1 MSINYD
7 VPAGSSLLIQGP
19 ATAVIKAAPAA
30 PAIAT
35 GANVAGP
42 TLTSL
47 SPNTAVH
54 GTGAML
60 TVTATG
66 TNFSPACVMTIGGL
80 ERKTTFMSAT
90 QVSCTIDPSQ
100 WAAGVQPIVVKNGH
114 LLSAAVNFTFT

>member
-19 ATAVIKAAPAA
+19 ASATIKGASAA
-30 PAIAT
+30 PAIAS
-35 GANVAGP
+35 GANVTGP
-42 TLTSL
+42 GLTSL

-66 TNFSPACVMTIGGL
+66 TNFSPACVMTIGGF
-80 ERKTTFMSAT
+80 ERKTTYISPT

-100 WAAGVQPIVVKNGH
+100 WAAGAQPVVVKNGH
-114 LLSAAVNFTFT
+114 LASPAVNFTFT

>member
-1 MSINYD
+1 MSILYD
-7 VPAGSSLLIQGP
+7 VPAGQSLLIQGP
-19 ATAVIKAAPAA
+19 ASATIKGAAAN
-30 PAIAT
+30 PAIGA

-60 TVTATG
+60 TMTATG
-66 TNFSPACVMTIGGL
+66 TNFSPACKITIGGF
-80 ERKTTFMSAT
+80 ERPTTYISAT
-90 QVSCTIDPSQ
+90 QVSCVIDPSQ
-100 WAAGVQPIVVKNGH
+100 WAAGAQPVVVKNGH

>member
-1 MSINYD
+1 MAINYD

-19 ATAVIKAAPAA
+19 ATARITGAVAA
-30 PAIAT
+30 PAIAPGT
-35 GANVAGP
+35 TVAGP

-60 TVTATG
+60 IVTATG
-66 TNFSPACVMTIGGL
+66 TNFSPQCKITIGGF
-80 ERKTTFMSAT
+80 ERPTTYISAT

-100 WAAGVQPIVVKNGH
+100 WAAGPQPVVVKNGH